1 MSRMR
6 VDDIHPYASSL
17 SLAPSASRAVCVVRG
32 VCSFVAAPEVLLTFV
47 VLLLL
52 PPCQC
57 AWRRRLVLA
66 LRPLFGIVRIVAVF
80 WRR

>member
-17 SLAPSASRAVCVVRG
+17 SLRLRLALWVSCVESA
-32 VCSFVAAPEVLLTFV
+32 LLLLREKCFHTLV

-57 AWRRRLVLA
+57 AWRRRLGLA
-66 LRPLFGIVRIVAVF
+66 LRPLFGFVKIVAVF
-80 WRR
+80 WGR